1 MIDRELKEFRARHG
15 LSRSAAGLILG
26 MTGESFR
33 LREIGRYSF
42 TAAEL
47 ARLAESHGE
56 AIQEA
61 FPSYQFTEGERALV
75 RQLSDAA

>member
-1 MIDRELKEFRARHG
+1 MIARELKEFRARHG
-15 LSRSAAGLILG
+15 LSRPAAGLILG
-26 MTGESFR
+26 MHGESFR

-47 ARLAESHGE
+47 ARLAESQGE
-56 AIQEA
+56 TIQEA
-61 FPSYQFTEGERALV
+61 FPSYQLTDSELALI